1 MKQVNLKILG
11 LVVLAGLIAGS
22 LFANIYCKENVSELG
37 VFQFDFIEKMQRM
50 NVQGGELFRYVL
62 AERMKWWLAIGV
74 LALTSVNTVIVFL
87 YPLLFGFSTGTA
99 CSMMVMVYGIKG
111 VLYFGYLC
119 LIAQCFYYASVIFE
133 LYAGSETRN
142 RRGMTVKGIIFVV
155 LSLVI
160 IGVGAALE
168 TGVYISFAR
177 IFPNI

>member
-1 MKQVNLKILG
+1 MKQVNFKVLG

-74 LALTSVNTVIVFL
+74 LALTSVNAVIVFL
-87 YPLLFGFSTGTA
+87 YPLMFGFSTGTA
-99 CSMMVMVYGIKG
+99 CSMMVMLYGIKG

-119 LIAQCFYYASVIFE
+119 LIAQCFYYASVIIE
-133 LYAGSETRN
+133 LYAGSLMRS
-142 RRGMTVKGIIFVV
+142 RRITTVKGMAVVV
-155 LSLVI
+155 LALVLT
-160 IGVGAALE
+160 GVGAALE
-168 TGVYISFAR
+168 TGVYMSFAR